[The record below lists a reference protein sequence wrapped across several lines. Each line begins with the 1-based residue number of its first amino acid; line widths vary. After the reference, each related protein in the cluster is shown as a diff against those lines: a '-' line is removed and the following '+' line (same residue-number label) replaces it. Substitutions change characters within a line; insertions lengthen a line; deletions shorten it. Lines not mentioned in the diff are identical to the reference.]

1 MKTEEFNKI
10 IKGMQ
15 EKLGKDNAS
24 KIADDLGTLISD
36 NSNMNKEIENKNSE
50 IDTLKQDKE
59 NLIIANGNLLQ
70 QVAITNEDEFEP
82 KKKEKEDE
90 KPFSFKAQFDK
101 NGDFIE

>member
-1 MKTEEFNKI
+1 MKTEEFNKF

-70 QVAITNEDEFEP
+70 QVAITNED
-82 KKKEKEDE
+82 
-90 KPFSFKAQFDK
+90 
-101 NGDFIE
+101 